1 MWTDLWPDADPDVDE
16 TFADGWT
23 IEWAAPAFNGRW
35 GDLIGDRADLA
46 SPLAVKVTRGDG
58 VTFTLSPSAHSHL
71 MRLSDIV
78 DLAGRAFAR
87 ADNDHTTY
95 GSTIFYRWSNRLIAV
110 FLNALVRFPDDL
122 RQTVL
127 HVADVESSDPP
138 CQVLWNV
145 FKAAVAEERRRRR
158 ASGLRTSKSATAI
171 STSV

>member
-1 MWTDLWPDADPDVDE
+1 MDDDPDVDE
-16 TFADGWT
+16 TVADGWR
-23 IEWAAPAFNGRW
+23 IEWAAPVFNGRW

-46 SPLAVKVTRGDG
+46 SPLSVKVTRGDG

-71 MRLSDIV
+71 MQLSGVV
-78 DLAGRAFAR
+78 DLAGRAIAR
-87 ADNDHTTY
+87 ADKVDDY
-95 GSTIFYRWSNRLIAV
+95 AVRGSTFFYRWSNRLTAM

-127 HVADVESSDPP
+127 RVADAESSDPP

-158 ASGLRTSKSATAI
+158 ASGPRTSKSATVT
-171 STSV
+171 STSA